1 MDRMVTLGE
10 IMLRL
15 SPPAPYKM
23 KQSDTLCAFYGG
35 AEANVAVAFRNLGNK
50 ASFLTALPNNTPGE
64 AAISYLNRELVDTS
78 FIERIGDRLGIYY
91 IEEGT
96 AQRPAS
102 VTYDRAHSSFAEWV
116 PEQLNWDTV
125 FAGADVL
132 HTTGI
137 TLALG
142 EQSFYT
148 AELVIREAKKR
159 GVQISFDFNYR
170 SKLWTKEQAKRAYE
184 QILPYVDICFGSVL
198 DLTATLQWPAEE
210 EKLLFASFMQKYD
223 ITWFVTSRRTTLTN
237 SHHQLEGT
245 VQHKNGETAW
255 SEVFEVSVVDRIGG
269 GDAFAAGFL
278 DQLSD
283 EADFKMEDAIAF
295 ASAAGVLQHTIKGD
309 AFLLSRQEVNN
320 FMSSQ
325 RGSGVLR

>member
-1 MDRMVTLGE
+1 MNHIVTLGE

-23 KQSDTLCAFYGG
+23 KQSETLCAFYGG
-35 AEANVAVAFRNLGNK
+35 AEANVAVAFRNLGNT
-50 ASFLTALPNNTPGE
+50 ASFLTALPANTPGE
-64 AAISYLNRELVDTS
+64 AAVAYLNREGVDTS
-78 FIERIGDRLGIYY
+78 YIARTGERLGIYF

-102 VTYDRAHSSFAEWV
+102 VTYDRTHSSFSEWT
-116 PEQLNWDTV
+116 PEQLDWDAV
-125 FAGADVL
+125 FADMDVL

-142 EQSFYT
+142 EAGFYT
-148 AELVIREAKKR
+148 AELVIKEAKKR
-159 GVQISFDFNYR
+159 GLQISFDFNYR
-170 SKLWTKEQAKRAYE
+170 SKLWSKAQAKAAYE
-184 QILPYVDICFGSVL
+184 KILPQVDICFGSVL
-198 DLTATLQWPAEE
+198 DLTSTLQWPVEDE
-210 EKLLFASFMQKYD
+210 QPLFASFMHKYD

-237 SHHQLEGT
+237 VHHQLEGT
-245 VQHKNGETAW
+245 VQHKNGETAR
-255 SEVFEVSVVDRIGG
+255 SGVFEVNVVDRIGG

-283 EADFKMEDAIAF
+283 HKNFSAEDAIVF
-295 ASAAGVLQHTIKGD
+295 AVATGVLQHTVKGD
-309 AFLLSRQEVNN
+309 AFLLSRQEVKN
-320 FMSSQ
+320 FIANQ